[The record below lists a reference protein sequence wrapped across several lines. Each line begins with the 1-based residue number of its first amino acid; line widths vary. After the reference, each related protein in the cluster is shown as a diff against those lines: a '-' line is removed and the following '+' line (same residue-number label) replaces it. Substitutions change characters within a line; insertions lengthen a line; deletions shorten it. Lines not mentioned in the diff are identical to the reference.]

1 MLRLGEIRKAK
12 GSTRDTKRLGRG
24 QSSGQGGT
32 AGKGHKGQKA
42 RAGGRVRAGFEGGQ
56 NPLYRRVPKRGFT
69 NIFAKEFAIINLTDL
84 ETAGLAEVSLVIL
97 KEKGILK
104 TKFTNLKVLG
114 TGTIKKAIKIKTA
127 AISKSAR
134 EKIEKA
140 GGSVEITA

>member
-24 QSSGQGGT
+24 QGSGQGGT

-69 NIFAKEFAIINLTDL
+69 NIFAKKFAIINLTDL
-84 ETAGLAEVSLVIL
+84 DKAGLPEVSLAIL
-97 KEKGILK
+97 KEKGLMK
-104 TKFTNLKVLG
+104 TSFTTLKVLG
-114 TGTIKKAIKIKTA
+114 SGTIKKAMKIKVD